1 MRTLFAQSHAS
12 TSHVTN
18 LSFGTSS
25 ARTVWCLDTHL
36 AVESVE
42 HADKSMIGR
51 HGFCDL
57 VPVGCIERRVLWPAD
72 RVRVPSGILKVP
84 DWSRL
89 IGVDG
94 TKGADVGVISVGI
107 VDREVTCIDLVH
119 AVSAVEVGQRCD
131 ARPNPA
137 NIQGMSCILNSAIVG
152 IVDHELIFMG
162 MPKEDAGNDMRRIA
176 VDDLVEEILSCW
188 SVAWVPK
195 LELLTCGVGNRIRSI
210 PAGQNVSNDP
220 DSLAFVLCILEL
232 IGKEFQIA
240 AYIGVRG
247 VAI

>member
-1 MRTLFAQSHAS
+1 
-12 TSHVTN
+12 
-18 LSFGTSS
+18 
-25 ARTVWCLDTHL
+25 
-36 AVESVE
+36 
-42 HADKSMIGR
+42 
-51 HGFCDL
+51 
-57 VPVGCIERRVLWPAD
+57 
-72 RVRVPSGILKVP
+72 
-84 DWSRL
+84 
-89 IGVDG
+89 
-94 TKGADVGVISVGI
+94 
-107 VDREVTCIDLVH
+107 
-119 AVSAVEVGQRCD
+119 
-131 ARPNPA
+131 
-137 NIQGMSCILNSAIVG
+137 
-152 IVDHELIFMG
+152 MG

-176 VDDLVEEILSCW
+176 VADLVEEILSCW